1 MNQVGSYETS
11 FLRFLFP
18 NETLNIH
25 IQWMTKVRENSQKT
39 SIQLHENLTNNTNLL
54 MLSISKLSCKRAG
67 KQLSQLVRKV
77 RSENQEDSIRTRL
90 FAICYLPSLFLAN
103 GPAFSTANRSKQ
115 TLTSQKKK
123 KKIKKKKKK
132 IKLTLFRKNS
142 NLHIH
147 RRSVHDFSQNLT
159 LLDYKDSSTKID
171 LEETQSFQSNK
182 NSIQVSY
189 EFDSSVR
196 KVTTLL

>member
-1 MNQVGSYETS
+1 
-11 FLRFLFP
+11 
-18 NETLNIH
+18 
-25 IQWMTKVRENSQKT
+25 
-39 SIQLHENLTNNTNLL
+39 

-77 RSENQEDSIRTRL
+77 RNENQEDSIRTRL

-115 TLTSQKKK
+115 TVTRQ
-123 KKIKKKKKK
+123 KKIKRKKR

-171 LEETQSFQSNK
+171 LEETQFSQSNK

>member
-1 MNQVGSYETS
+1 
-11 FLRFLFP
+11 
-18 NETLNIH
+18 
-25 IQWMTKVRENSQKT
+25 
-39 SIQLHENLTNNTNLL
+39 

-115 TLTSQKKK
+115 TLTRQ
-123 KKIKKKKKK
+123 KKIKKKKKR

-142 NLHIH
+142 NFHIH
-147 RRSVHDFSQNLT
+147 RRSVHDFLQNLT

-171 LEETQSFQSNK
+171 LEETQFSQSNK

>member
-1 MNQVGSYETS
+1 
-11 FLRFLFP
+11 
-18 NETLNIH
+18 
-25 IQWMTKVRENSQKT
+25 
-39 SIQLHENLTNNTNLL
+39 

-103 GPAFSTANRSKQ
+103 GSAFSTANRSKQ
-115 TLTSQKKK
+115 TVTRQ
-123 KKIKKKKKK
+123 KKIKRKKR

-171 LEETQSFQSNK
+171 LEETQFSQSNK

>member
-1 MNQVGSYETS
+1 
-11 FLRFLFP
+11 
-18 NETLNIH
+18 
-25 IQWMTKVRENSQKT
+25 
-39 SIQLHENLTNNTNLL
+39 

-115 TLTSQKKK
+115 TVTRQ
-123 KKIKKKKKK
+123 KKIKRKKR

-171 LEETQSFQSNK
+171 LEETQFSQSNK